1 MGATILGKAKKIQRP
16 VRQRLTFRQG
26 VKTYWPYYVMLA
38 PFLLVFTLFMLI
50 PVIAAVFISFTD
62 YNMLQTP
69 DWVGFSNYA
78 RLFLEDTIFTKAA
91 QNTFLFALITGPIG
105 YLLCFLVAWF
115 INELGR
121 RLRSIIMLIMY
132 APTLA
137 GNIYYIWTYIFSGD
151 SRGLMNNSLMQLGII
166 QDPIYWLTD
175 PKYNFGVVVVVIL
188 WLSLG
193 AGFLSM
199 VAGFQ
204 ALDRTYYEAA
214 AIDGV
219 RNRWQELYYVTLP
232 QMGPQLLFSAIISI
246 SGAFAVGYQNMAL
259 TGFPS
264 SNYSTHTILLHILDY
279 GNVRFEM
286 GYASAI
292 AVVLFVI
299 MLLTW
304 FLINK
309 VLSRFTDR

>member
-1 MGATILGKAKKIQRP
+1 
-16 VRQRLTFRQG
+16 
-26 VKTYWPYYVMLA
+26 MLA

-175 PKYNFGVVVVVIL
+175 PKY
-188 WLSLG
+188 
-193 AGFLSM
+193 
-199 VAGFQ
+199 
-204 ALDRTYYEAA
+204 
-214 AIDGV
+214 
-219 RNRWQELYYVTLP
+219 
-232 QMGPQLLFSAIISI
+232 
-246 SGAFAVGYQNMAL
+246 
-259 TGFPS
+259 
-264 SNYSTHTILLHILDY
+264 
-279 GNVRFEM
+279 
-286 GYASAI
+286 
-292 AVVLFVI
+292 
-299 MLLTW
+299 
-304 FLINK
+304 
-309 VLSRFTDR
+309 